1 MRRSRTKRLLVVTSL
16 AAFLAAAPAL
26 AGLDARNGELGFD
39 LGYTHFDSNV
49 SDKGAARFNFRGG
62 YCFTKLFELEGE
74 GAGMASYDS
83 GFPEIVT
90 ALSID
95 FVNAVFNF
103 HPSNKQVVPYVL
115 AGVGHATLSIELDPG
130 PDVDDSGVAYQ
141 IAGGSR
147 FFFGDK
153 KRVAVRVELSVIDE
167 DTFDMTSTHVSLT
180 GGFTWRLGGQK

>member
-1 MRRSRTKRLLVVTSL
+1 MKRLFAITLSL
-16 AAFLAAAPAL
+16 ALVCAAPAL
-26 AGLDARNGELGFD
+26 AGLDAKNGELGFD

-49 SDKGAARFNFRGG
+49 SDRGAARFNFRGG
-62 YCFTKLFELEGE
+62 HCFTKLFELEGE
-74 GAGMASYDS
+74 GTGIASYES
-83 GFPEIVT
+83 GFPEVVT

-115 AGVGHATLSIELDPG
+115 VGIGHATLSIELDPG

-167 DTFDMTSTHVSLT
+167 TTFDQTSTHVGLT